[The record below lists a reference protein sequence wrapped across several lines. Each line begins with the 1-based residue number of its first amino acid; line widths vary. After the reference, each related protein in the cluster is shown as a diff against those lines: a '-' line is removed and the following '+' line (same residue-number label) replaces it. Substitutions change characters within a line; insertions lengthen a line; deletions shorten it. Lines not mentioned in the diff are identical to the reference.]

1 MATQWNYDFS
11 PGEVL
16 TAGVMDSLGAVWE
29 TYTPTLVQSTAVTK
43 TVTNARYGQIQKIV
57 FGALHLVVTGTGV
70 ANHVVN
76 IGLPIAARTGSIG
89 AIIGGGFIYDA
100 STNATYNMAAIQ
112 TSTTTIGFLYQT
124 GSEWGISPNLA
135 LAASDQLRFD
145 FFYEVP

>member
-43 TVTNARYGQIQKIV
+43 TVTIARYGQIQKIV
-57 FGALHLVVTGTGV
+57 FGTVFLVVTGTGV
-70 ANHVVN
+70 ATNQVK
-76 IGLPIAARTGSIG
+76 IGLPIAAKVGSNS
-89 AIIGGGFIYDA
+89 AIIGGGFVYDA
-100 STNATYNMAAIQ
+100 SANAAYNMAAVQ
-112 TSTTTIGFLYQT
+112 TNVNEMAFLYET
-124 GSEWGISPNLA
+124 GSEWGISPNIA